1 MERSSGRGMA
11 LPRPLLATETR
22 FEASRDRFHAQHSD
36 VAAIAASLGRKLGG
50 IDSGDHL
57 SLAIT
62 TE

>member
-1 MERSSGRGMA
+1 MA
-11 LPRPLLATETR
+11 LPRPPLATETR